1 MLRTIAV
8 RNFRSLCDLVV
19 PFGPV
24 TVITGA
30 NGTGKSNLYRSIRLL
45 AACAQGTVTTALAA
59 DGGLS
64 SVLWAGPERL
74 SEGMRSG
81 AVPVQGTMR
90 REAVSLQMGFAGDEM
105 GYLVDIG
112 LPRPIEQFG
121 PDTMFSQNPT
131 IKREVL
137 FAGPIMRPAATLVER
152 KGPLVRSRDGRDWA
166 HLSENLPAH
175 VSMLSQLVEPERAPE
190 LLRLRESTRAWRFY
204 DGFRVDAQAPARA
217 PGVGVVTPRLSDD
230 GHDLA
235 SALRTIYEYPD
246 RAGHPRPDL
255 ANAIEIAFPGSALE
269 ITDDNGLFTLRLRQQ
284 GMLRALTAAE
294 LSDGTL
300 RYLLWIAALLSP
312 EPPELMV
319 LNEPETSLHPDLVPA
334 LAGLVA
340 EAASRTQVVVVS
352 HNPMLVRMLSS
363 YDETELVE
371 LAKDTGETVVAGKDR
386 FDRPT
391 WNWGKR

>member
-1 MLRTIAV
+1 MLRTVAV
-8 RNFRSLCDLVV
+8 KNFRSLCDLVV
-19 PFGPV
+19 PFGPL

-45 AACAQGTVTTALAA
+45 AACAQGTVTSALAA

-81 AVPVQGTMR
+81 DVPVQGTMR
-90 REAVSLQMGFAGDEM
+90 RNSVSLQMGFSGDEM
-105 GYLVDIG
+105 GYLIDIG
-112 LPRPIEQFG
+112 LPTPIEQFG
-121 PDTMFSQNPT
+121 PDTMFGRNPT

-137 FAGPIMRPAATLVER
+137 FAGPVMRPAGTLVER
-152 KGPLVRSRDGRDWA
+152 KGPLARSRDGRDWV
-166 HLSENLPAH
+166 HLTESLSVH
-175 VSMLSQLVEPERAPE
+175 DSMLSQLVDPERAPE
-190 LLRLRESTRAWRFY
+190 LLRLREATRAWRFY
-204 DGFRVDAQAPARA
+204 DGFRVDAQAPARTPA
-217 PGVGVVTPRLSDD
+217 VGVVTARLSAD

-235 SALRTIYEYPD
+235 SALRTIEEYPE
-246 RAGHPRPDL
+246 RAGRPRPDVH
-255 ANAIEIAFPGSALE
+255 AAIEAAFPGSRLE
-269 ITDDNGLFTLRLRQQ
+269 ITDDNGLFSLRLRQK
-284 GMLRALTAAE
+284 GMLRGLSAAE

-312 EPPELMV
+312 EPPDLMV

-340 EAASRTQVVVVS
+340 EAVVRTQVVVVT
-352 HNPMLVRMLSS
+352 HNPTLVRMLAS
-363 YDETELVE
+363 YEEAELVE

-386 FDRPT
+386 FDRPA
-391 WNWGKR
+391 WNWGRR